1 MRLSKVSQI
10 LGRGWK
16 SFFVREFSLLKLIQN
31 LKEPSFFRTSTTAL
45 YQGLLLSQ
53 IAPASNINLRCSLT
67 SSTCGGGI
75 LLNRS
80 LNRAASGS
88 LSSITCSAAFVH
100 PISFFSRENKS
111 WYSAR
116 RLLACLA
123 ALVSQDSSPDR
134 SNFSKSIHCLSSS
147 DIRPESE
154 ILTGLEPKSTGGIM
168 LAVTI
173 LVMGTPF

>member
-10 LGRGWK
+10 LGRGWE
-16 SFFVREFSLLKLIQN
+16 SFFVREFSLLKSIQN
-31 LKEPSFFRTSTTAL
+31 LKEPSFFWTSTTAL
-45 YQGLLLSQ
+45 HQGLLLGQ
-53 IAPASNINLRCSLT
+53 IAPASSINLRCSLT
-67 SSTCGGGI
+67 SSTCGGRI

-80 LNRAASGS
+80 LNGTVSGS
-88 LSSITCSAAFVH
+88 LSMITCSAAFVCL
-100 PISFFSRENKS
+100 ILFFSRENKS

-123 ALVSQDSSPDR
+123 TLVSQDSSPDR
-134 SNFSKSIHCLSSS
+134 SNFLKSIRCLSSS
-147 DIRPESE
+147 DIHPKSDV
-154 ILTGLEPKSTGGIM
+154 LTGLELKSTGGIM